1 MKRKVAW
8 AGAGFHLGEAGK
20 HRRKDPLARVEAID
34 YDLIE
39 AQIDGER
46 EAIVGRGANPVG
58 VRTFLALFIRAGAG
72 MLDKAAG
79 GAETSVIVNRERRD
93 ASAIV
98 IRDQNEEAVF
108 VERNM
113 ARSRAAGGHL
123 IDELERAGFRIDG

>member
-1 MKRKVAW
+1 MKGEMARAC
-8 AGAGFHLGEAGK
+8 AGLHSREAGK
-20 HRRKDPLARVEAID
+20 HRREDPFARVEAID
-34 YDLIE
+34 DDLIE
-39 AQIDGER
+39 PQIDGER

-113 ARSRAAGGHL
+113 AR
-123 IDELERAGFRIDG
+123 